1 MVSQKSSS
9 WTALFT
15 FLTFADFLI
24 LTLAQAP
31 TSNTTTT
38 TTTAVPY
45 SAFFDSEVYPD
56 GAGVDLT
63 KGLNNPTVV
72 AVNVP
77 EGPDQQDLFF
87 HFSAPAERHSWVG
100 FGLGDRMA
108 GSLMFIIYRSENSTR
123 NVTVSP
129 RIGSGHSPP
138 KFTADVGV
146 NALELSGVDEKNRFV
161 VNMQCTNCRQW
172 DGGSV
177 KITNGTK
184 VAQPVFYA
192 LGPDVELESDDE
204 SAAIR
209 QHEREPEMLDLF
221 LVPGAAGVPIIE
233 DDPSEPRRVS
243 GGAGGTHESPGSGGK
258 SPMVSLALHAFFMC
272 FAFSLIFPGGYML
285 LRVFEKSFGHPH
297 QILGFVVVFLVLA
310 AWTLGLVGHRPYMKT
325 QTPSPLIK
333 VHRVVGPL
341 AILLGFANA
350 CVGFAWAGM
359 TRTIVVYAIFNLLVA
374 TVVGSLVFWKKRRAV
389 RKAATNSH
397 AASNFRE
404 GAQAN
409 FEHGPAVYVG
419 GPPPG
424 YNGQMDVPMHSIRPN
439 K

>member
-1 MVSQKSSS
+1 MVSQKPSS

-24 LTLAQAP
+24 LALAQAP
-31 TSNTTTT
+31 TSNTTT

-45 SAFFDSEVYPD
+45 SAFFDPEVYPD
-56 GAGVDLT
+56 GAGVDLS

-108 GSLMFIIYRSENSTR
+108 GSLMFIVYRSENNTR

-138 KFTADVGV
+138 NFTVDVGV
-146 NALELSGVDEKNRFV
+146 NVLELSGVDENNRFV
-161 VNMQCTNCRQW
+161 VNMQCTNCRRW

-177 KITNGTK
+177 KIMNGTK

-209 QHEREPEMLDLF
+209 QHEREPPMLDLF

-243 GGAGGTHESPGSGGK
+243 GEAGGTYEGPGSGGK

-285 LRVFEKSFGHPH
+285 LRVFERVWLHWIPQSIGVLCVVAGFG
-297 QILGFVVVFLVLA
+297 
-310 AWTLGLVGHRPYMKT
+310 
-325 QTPSPLIK
+325 
-333 VHRVVGPL
+333 
-341 AILLGFANA
+341 
-350 CVGFAWAGM
+350 AGI
-359 TRTIVVYAIFNLLVA
+359 RA
-374 TVVGSLVFWKKRRAV
+374 TVRAELVSLSDIIAGSMLLTRPDRASV
-389 RKAATNSH
+389 T
-397 AASNFRE
+397 
-404 GAQAN
+404 
-409 FEHGPAVYVG
+409 P
-419 GPPPG
+419 
-424 YNGQMDVPMHSIRPN
+424 IRSSDSSLCS
-439 K
+439 